1 LLYLPSTLFSAT
13 GVFSLDEEGKKP
25 ETPLLLEEELNG
37 VGTTPTGVASGDFSS
52 KASSQ
57 ILDANVLF
65 FIAPLSHRH
74 RYRHAPVHHHQET
87 LFGSIDEPI
96 DAIIRGAIGNDAV
109 DTRVFVDEEGKKPE
123 PPLLLEEEL
132 KNGVGTS
139 VMAEFISSGQ

>member
-1 LLYLPSTLFSAT
+1 M
-13 GVFSLDEEGKKP
+13 
-25 ETPLLLEEELNG
+25 
-37 VGTTPTGVASGDFSS
+37 ASGDFSS
-52 KASSQ
+52 KAICQ

-139 VMAEFISSGQ
+139 VMAEFISSGQWPSMRLFGMY